1 MEELDLKE
9 LISIFLNKKYLII
22 IVMLIFAILGI
33 VYTNKILTPL
43 YQSSTTLVLV
53 QIGSDNIA
61 QQTSITTTDVT
72 LNSKLV
78 DDYREIA
85 KSKTVA
91 STVKD
96 NLNLQQDITDIQES
110 ISVTAIAE
118 TEVIRITVTDSDPE
132 TAYAIANEV
141 ANVFK
146 DKVNEIYKVSNVH
159 ILDKAEIPTEP
170 SNIHLLKNIVIF
182 MFVGLILVSAYILLV
197 NMLDTT
203 IKTDTDIEKALGL
216 PVLASIVFTDENVKK
231 KIKKKNNTSEIFDT
245 NSDVQILYKN
255 NSIVKNILNN
265 NENENISA
273 YSYLNGSSSGE
284 TNSQIDDFYKTVSE
298 SRKNK
303 KRKGGN

>member
-22 IVMLIFAILGI
+22 IVLLLFAIFGI

-53 QIGSDNIA
+53 QIGSDNIS

-96 NLNLQQDITDIQES
+96 NLNLQQSIEDIQES
-110 ISVTAIAE
+110 ISVTAISE
-118 TEVIRITVTDSDPE
+118 TEVIKITVTNPDPE
-132 TAYAIANEV
+132 LAYSIANEV
-141 ANVFK
+141 AIVFK

-159 ILDKAEIPTEP
+159 VLDKAEIPNEP

-182 MFVGLILVSAYILLV
+182 MFVGFILVSAYILLI

-203 IKTDTDIEKALGL
+203 IKTDLDIEKNLGL
-216 PVLASIVFTDENVKK
+216 PVLASIVLTDENVKK
-231 KIKKKNNTSEIFDT
+231 KIKKNSNTSKVFENKFD
-245 NSDVQILYKN
+245 DQILYKN
-255 NSIVKNILNN
+255 NSIIKNTMK
-265 NENENISA
+265 EDNISA
-273 YSYLNGSSSGE
+273 YSYIYGNSDNDSNEENNYSLN
-284 TNSQIDDFYKTVSE
+284 DDINKTK
-298 SRKNK
+298 KNK
-303 KRKGGN
+303 RRKGGNK